1 MTKFRTVLASATVAI
16 LLSSC
21 ASQSVDVR
29 PIKSALSQG
38 QVGAKVRVAEG
49 MSQFT
54 LGNVGLA
61 QESFRKAL
69 REDPG
74 NVDAML
80 GLAAVYDRM
89 GRPDLSRKH
98 YELALAAQPKD
109 PQIYAQFAQ
118 SLQQQGE
125 ASEAARVTAEI
136 AAISVAPE
144 TPVVVPRSV
153 AVLPPPPMPSATT
166 PPVVAREASA
176 AVPVRSNPQPAKSG
190 PQLVR
195 LSLAEVELVT
205 RPSKQWEAKL
215 VTRSA
220 SSTTYRFEA
229 KPATPVVLLNAARSQ
244 GLAARTRAFLA
255 VRGIRGATIG
265 NAPTV
270 RTRSAILYGEADR
283 GHAERIAAQFGFRLE
298 RLSANRRGLTVLL
311 GRDAARDGALRPA
324 V

>member
-1 MTKFRTVLASATVAI
+1 MTNARAVLTSVAAAM

-21 ASQSVDVR
+21 ATQSVEVR
-29 PIKSALSQG
+29 PIKSALTQG
-38 QVGAKVRVAEG
+38 QASANVRVAEG
-49 MSQFT
+49 MAQFT

-80 GLAAVYDRM
+80 GLAASYDRM
-89 GRPDLSRKH
+89 GRPDLARKQ

-118 SLQQQGE
+118 SLHQQGE

-144 TPVVVPRSV
+144 TPVAVPRSV
-153 AVLPPPPMPSATT
+153 AVLPPPPMPSAPT
-166 PPVVAREASA
+166 PPVAVREASV
-176 AVPVRSNPQPAKSG
+176 AVPIAQPRPAQKAG

-205 RPSKQWEAKL
+205 RQTKQWDAKL
-215 VTRSA
+215 VSRTA

-229 KPATPVVLLNAARSQ
+229 KAAAPVVLLNAARTQ

-265 NAPTV
+265 NAPNV
-270 RTRSAILYGEADR
+270 RTQSAILYSEAER
-283 GHAERIAAQFGFRLE
+283 GRAERIAAQFGFRLE
-298 RLSANRRGLTVLL
+298 RLSGNRRGLTVLL

-324 V
+324 A